1 MSNPEDKDIPE
12 PDSVDLDD
20 SEQSEYTTQPDDFP
34 DSDSNADEESD
45 SSQLNELADR
55 TDEISDNL
63 AETTTAVVGGVGRVG
78 TVLTKTAGKTASN
91 VVDLM
96 PMSWKLYQKLNH
108 WSLWKMQKA
117 AGADAVANVNHPNG
131 REDIAPAKMVRDD
144 DTEKNRGGW
153 KILGEGDKR
162 YDPSI
167 IGGQSNRIGKA
178 DIIHINSDDLEQ
190 GTWAETAMD
199 AAIATN
205 REQYLFHDAQLHMTI
220 DARGVEDPTELN
232 YPGRPAQ
239 VPGSTADDGDETAA
253 DGGFRQQIMD
263 VSIERP
269 GVCQDMLVP
278 LQSRTGYDGQLVSWM
293 SYQKLKQEQGDQDQI
308 REAKNRAW
316 AGAMLDQIK
325 QRDLFKLAL
334 IGAAILAMALF
345 HADIGA
351 AISSFGSG
359 GGGGGVASD
368 VPGLGFFLI
377 PFMPWGRR

>member
-1 MSNPEDKDIPE
+1 MADPTDKDIPE
-12 PDSVDLDD
+12 PDSVNLDD
-20 SEQSEYTTQPDDFP
+20 TEDTEDATP
-34 DSDSNADEESD
+34 A
-45 SSQLNELADR
+45 
-55 TDEISDNL
+55 DEISGSIL
-63 AETTTAVVGGVGRVG
+63 GSVSTIG
-78 TVLTKTAGKTASN
+78 KTAGKTFAG
-91 VVDLM
+91 VFDIL
-96 PMSWKLYQKLNH
+96 PMSWKAYHKLNR

-117 AGADAVANVNHPNG
+117 ADADALANINRPNG
-131 REDIAPAKMVRDD
+131 REDILPAKMVRNPE
-144 DTEKNRGGW
+144 TERNRGGW
-153 KILGEGDKR
+153 KVLGMGDRR
-162 YDPSI
+162 YDSSI

-178 DIIHINSDDLEQ
+178 DMIHINSDDLEQ

-205 REQYLFHDAQLHMTI
+205 REQYLFHDASLNIVLDI
-220 DARGVEDPTELN
+220 DDNLDESELEM
-232 YPGRPAQ
+232 PGRPAQ
-239 VPGSTADDGDETAA
+239 TPGVESEDGEETAA
-253 DGGFRQQIMD
+253 DGGLRQRFSE

-278 LQSRTGYDGQLVSWM
+278 LQSRTGYDGQLVSWN
-293 SYQKLKQEQGDQDQI
+293 SYQNLKQEQGDQDQI

-325 QRDLFKLAL
+325 QRDLFRLAL

-359 GGGGGVASD
+359 GGGGGGGVASD

-377 PFMPWGRR
+377 PFMPWGRQ